1 MIQFLTDYYNSL
13 KYVYAFWLSIW
24 IYAFERHIFDTTA
37 VKLRVN
43 VVVVVVLK
51 CFDPKPGEVDFAVR
65 VKSCR
70 PGIGLS

>member
-1 MIQFLTDYYNSL
+1 M
-13 KYVYAFWLSIW
+13 
-24 IYAFERHIFDTTA
+24 FDTTA

-43 VVVVVVLK
+43 VVVVIVVVLK